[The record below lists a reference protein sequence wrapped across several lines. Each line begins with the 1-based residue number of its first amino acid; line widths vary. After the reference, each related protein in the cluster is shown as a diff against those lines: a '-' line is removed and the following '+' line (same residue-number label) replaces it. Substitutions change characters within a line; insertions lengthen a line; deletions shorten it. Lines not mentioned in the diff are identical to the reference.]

1 LFALRVSVLTG
12 AGTQLIRFGE
22 KFRYSAIIPKRPP
35 VPQFGGVQQDTR
47 PTNRAGRHS
56 WEILE
61 IGGPSGTHDAP
72 IVDKVMPRTAML
84 NKAKFG
90 RRRFAT

>member
-1 LFALRVSVLTG
+1 LAKNSVIPQLFRNALPFPNL
-12 AGTQLIRFGE
+12 AAFN
-22 KFRYSAIIPKRPP
+22 KRP
-35 VPQFGGVQQDTR
+35 VPRTGLAATKSR
-47 PTNRAGRHS
+47 
-56 WEILE
+56 EILE

-72 IVDKVMPRTAML
+72 IVDKVMPRTAVL